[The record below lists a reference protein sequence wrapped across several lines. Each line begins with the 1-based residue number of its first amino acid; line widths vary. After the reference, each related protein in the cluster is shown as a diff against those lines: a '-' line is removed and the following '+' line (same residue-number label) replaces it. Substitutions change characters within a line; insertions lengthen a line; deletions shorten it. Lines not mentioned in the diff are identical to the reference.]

1 MNGTMSAQVPD
12 SSVDRR
18 SLVEAGVC
26 QEQHPA
32 VTVELYGSL
41 RLKAG
46 RELVPMRADTIATAI
61 MVLRRAHPPLSKLLP
76 EGDALTENFRFS
88 VNGRAITTD
97 LSAPLHEGDRLILFS
112 ASVGG

>member
-1 MNGTMSAQVPD
+1 MNGTTSAQV
-12 SSVDRR
+12 VDTSAERR
-18 SLVEAGVC
+18 SLVEAGLC
-26 QEQHPA
+26 QEHHPA

-46 RELVPMRADTIATAI
+46 RAVVPMRADTIATAVV
-61 MVLRRAHPPLSKLLP
+61 VLRRVCPPVARLLP

-88 VNGRAITTD
+88 VNGHAVTTD
-97 LSAPLHEGDRLILFS
+97 LSAPLREGDRLILFS